1 MLGSAISAHR
11 TRPRLVGQPS
21 RRRTSRLHCV
31 VHPRTASRLTAPDP
45 MRHGDL
51 RRQRKTALYVAGIWL
66 CVSAGISGIFVRS
79 EVSRIKEEF
88 SLQSEATYEIVRQR
102 LDENDA
108 VLAGIDSLLQSFPE
122 ADPRGLREYS
132 HEMLARY
139 PHIYMVELQPR
150 VEAAQL
156 DRFESWAKASIDP
169 HFVVKDFGYGGERA
183 WHAAKGRQVYYPITF
198 MEPPAKAAH
207 PVLGLDVYADSK
219 FKAAI
224 DQTIASGRPSVSAPF
239 DLFEG
244 GRAYLIFK
252 AIYTRASAKAPGD
265 ISEQPANMPGV
276 TGIATRVVSLLIYAG
291 KFLGPG
297 ELAPATASLRI
308 YLQGYR
314 HDDPLAVIEQS
325 SARPKAAW
333 ERTVF
338 PELVFSRTLPN
349 ASQPFVFETRRQ
361 VGIEVVRPLPT
372 GLTLIGTFLILMLA
386 CTAYGDK
393 IAARAAVRD
402 AKRRL
407 FGEKERALV
416 TLQAIADAVITLD
429 SDGHVQFVNPVAE
442 KMFGIEHYQAVGKS
456 VEDVV
461 GIEFHLAHEA
471 SQNPFRK
478 ALANR
483 AMVTLSDNSFVMS
496 QDGEKMLIEGSIS
509 PVFDQEGVLTGVVGA
524 MRDMGPVRK
533 KAIEALH
540 ASEQRLQERQDEL
553 THVARLHSMGEMA
566 SGIAHELNQPL
577 SAILSYNQACVRL
590 LHEEYPDFPAIA
602 DAMRATTEQAKRAG
616 DIIGRLRAFISKRP
630 ANIVSLDLRQA
641 VANALELSEPWLGQ
655 SHAQVIIDSTPD
667 ELIVRAD
674 GVQIEQIVLNLI
686 RNAVEAT
693 EHLPVNQ
700 RKIFLRLHVVDR
712 SAVLAVRD
720 SGPGITPQ
728 ARAKLFLPFYTT
740 KVSGMG
746 LGLSICQSIAESY
759 GGNIVESS
767 GDTPGA
773 DFRLILPLQEENGAA
788 YANH

>member
-1 MLGSAISAHR
+1 M
-11 TRPRLVGQPS
+11 
-21 RRRTSRLHCV
+21 
-31 VHPRTASRLTAPDP
+31 APDP
-45 MRHGDL
+45 V
-51 RRQRKTALYVAGIWL
+51 RRRGLSRQSKTALYVAGIWL
-66 CVSAGISGIFVRS
+66 CVSVVISGLFVRS

-108 VLAGIDSLLQSFPE
+108 VLAGIDSLLQTFPE
-122 ADPRGLREYS
+122 AGPKGLREYS

-156 DRFESWAKASIDP
+156 DRFESWAKGSIDP

-198 MEPPAKAAH
+198 MEPPADAAH

-252 AIYTRASAKAPGD
+252 AIYARANKQPSSVTSEALTETPGATD
-265 ISEQPANMPGV
+265 
-276 TGIATRVVSLLIYAG
+276 IATRVVSLLIYAG
-291 KFLGPG
+291 KFLGPS
-297 ELAPATASLRI
+297 ELAPPTASLRI

-314 HDDPLAVIEQS
+314 RDDPSGVIEQIA
-325 SARPKAAW
+325 ARPKAAW
-333 ERTVF
+333 ERALF
-338 PELVFSRTLPN
+338 PELVFSRTLSN

-386 CTAYGDK
+386 MSAYGDK
-393 IAARAAVRD
+393 ITSRAAVRD

-429 SDGHVQFVNPVAE
+429 SHGRVQFINPVAE
-442 KMFGIEHYQAVGKS
+442 KMFGIEHYQALGKS
-456 VEDVV
+456 VEEVV
-461 GIEFHLAHEA
+461 AIEFDLAHEA
-471 SQNPFRK
+471 SRNSFRK
-478 ALANR
+478 ALAKR
-483 AMVTLSDNSFVMS
+483 VMVTLSDNSFVVRR
-496 QDGEKMLIEGSIS
+496 DGQKMLIEGSIS
-509 PVFDQEGVLTGVVGA
+509 PVFDQEGALTGVVGA

-533 KAIEALH
+533 KAIEALR

-577 SAILSYNQACVRL
+577 SAILSYNQACIRL
-590 LHEEYPDFPAIA
+590 LREDRPDFPAIA

-655 SHAQVIIDSTPD
+655 SRAQVIIDSTPD

-693 EHLPVNQ
+693 EHLPADQ
-700 RKIFLRLHVVDR
+700 RKIFLRLRAVDQ

-728 ARAKLFLPFYTT
+728 ARAKLFLPFQTT
-740 KVSGMG
+740 KESGMG

-759 GGNIVESS
+759 GGKIIESS

-773 DFRLILPLQEENGAA
+773 DFRLILPLKEGNGAS
-788 YANH
+788 YANQ

>member
-1 MLGSAISAHR
+1 MALN
-11 TRPRLVGQPS
+11 
-21 RRRTSRLHCV
+21 
-31 VHPRTASRLTAPDP
+31 P
-45 MRHGDL
+45 MRLGGL
-51 RRQRKTALYVAGIWL
+51 PRQSKTALYVAGIWL
-66 CVSAGISGIFVRS
+66 CVSAGICGIFVRS

-122 ADPRGLREYS
+122 ADPRGLRQYS

-252 AIYTRASAKAPGD
+252 AIYAHASAKASGD
-265 ISEQPANMPGV
+265 TVEQPADMPGV
-276 TGIATRVVSLLIYAG
+276 TEIATRVVSLLIYTG

-314 HDDPLAVIEQS
+314 HDDPSGVIEQI

-333 ERTVF
+333 ERAVF

-361 VGIEVVRPLPT
+361 VGTEVVHPLPT

-386 CTAYGDK
+386 CAAYGDK

-407 FGEKERALV
+407 FGERERALV

-429 SDGHVQFVNPVAE
+429 SHGHLQFINPVAE

-483 AMVTLSDNSFVMS
+483 TMVTLSDNSFVMR
-496 QDGEKMLIEGSIS
+496 QDGQKMLIEGSIS

-533 KAIEALH
+533 KAIEALQ

-590 LHEEYPDFPAIA
+590 LHEDNPNFPAIE

-655 SHAQVIIDSTPD
+655 SHAQVIIDSAPD

-700 RKIFLRLHVVDR
+700 RKIFLCLRVVDR

-740 KVSGMG
+740 KESGMG

-773 DFRLILPLQEENGAA
+773 DFRLILPLQEGNGAA